1 MQLEKICSI
10 NINRLRIIIL
20 KYLKSEGI
28 HMTNLKRVCLVML
41 VVILLGATVVFATG
55 DTITITNDTTT
66 VGGNEIDTNNT
77 LGNDTMIN
85 APQQIQTNT
94 ASTYNNTTNLPQT
107 GADDYAV
114 IAVIAVLAISAVY
127 AYKKISDYK
136 NI

>member
-1 MQLEKICSI
+1 
-10 NINRLRIIIL
+10 
-20 KYLKSEGI
+20 
-28 HMTNLKRVCLVML
+28 MTNLKKVCLVML
-41 VVILLGATVVFATG
+41 VVILLGATFVFATG
-55 DTITITNDTTT
+55 DTITITQDTTT
-66 VGGNEIDTNNT
+66 VGGNEINTNNT
-77 LGNDTMIN
+77 LGNDTTIN
-85 APQQIQTNT
+85 VPQQIQTNT

>member
-1 MQLEKICSI
+1 
-10 NINRLRIIIL
+10 
-20 KYLKSEGI
+20 
-28 HMTNLKRVCLVML
+28 
-41 VVILLGATVVFATG
+41 
-55 DTITITNDTTT
+55 
-66 VGGNEIDTNNT
+66 
-77 LGNDTMIN
+77 MIN

>member
-1 MQLEKICSI
+1 
-10 NINRLRIIIL
+10 
-20 KYLKSEGI
+20 
-28 HMTNLKRVCLVML
+28 MTNLKRVCLVML

-55 DTITITNDTTT
+55 DTITITNNATT